1 MKNYIIILFLILF
14 PIPQELFS
22 QDQQKGVFEVS
33 VNYLNVKSRL
43 RGPVDV
49 GIGIGAEYRFPLVK
63 KIGLDGLGSLGYQ
76 RLLNCDICYSEW
88 YQNGYSFGIGLS
100 KTFELSDDF
109 KFIAQL
115 RYRRVGFEKYEAT
128 LLVDDVPIK
137 WEVIGRPRL
146 RDEVYGLRLG
156 YFLPIDA
163 PIIVSYTYEKA
174 SYNWLN
180 SVSVAYQF

>member
-14 PIPQELFS
+14 SIPQELFS

-33 VNYLNVKSRL
+33 VNYLNVKSRY
-43 RGPVDV
+43 RNTVDP
-49 GIGIGAEYRFPLVK
+49 GIGIGVEYRFPLVK

-115 RYRRVGFEKYEAT
+115 RYRRVGTERYET
-128 LLVDDVPIK
+128 TILIDNIPVK
-137 WEVIGRPRL
+137 WEPIGRSEL
-146 RDEVYGLRLG
+146 DQVFGLRLG

-174 SYNWLN
+174 SFHWLN